1 MNPRMEM
8 GLLSDMA
15 SPEKVKP
22 RIRCVIEQIVI
33 RRLGEAT
40 AMRYPDLFQKLCNER
55 ELSGPPIELLN
66 TGRPPMLVDRRCKL
80 TAELAAEMRHA
91 YETEK
96 PKPSMRRLGQRFGVS
111 VSTVS
116 NIINGRY
123 WKE

>member
-1 MNPRMEM
+1 MEL

-15 SPEKVKP
+15 DPDKLKARV
-22 RIRCVIEQIVI
+22 RRVIEQIVI

-40 AMRYPDLFQKLCNER
+40 AMRHPDLFQKLCNER
-55 ELSGPPIELLN
+55 EVSGPPIELLN
-66 TGRPPMLVDRRCKL
+66 TDWPPVPVDRRCEL
-80 TAELAAEMRHA
+80 TAKLAAEMRHA

-96 PKPSMRRLGQRFGVS
+96 PKPSMRRLAERFGVC
-111 VSTVS
+111 VSTVW

>member
-1 MNPRMEM
+1 MNPWMEM
-8 GLLSDMA
+8 GLPSDMA
-15 SPEKVKP
+15 DPDKLKA
-22 RIRCVIEQIVI
+22 RIRRVIEQIVI

-40 AMRYPDLFQKLCNER
+40 AMRHPDIFQKLCDER
-55 ELSGPPIELLN
+55 EVSGPPIELLS
-66 TGRPPMLVDRRCKL
+66 TGLPSAPVDRRCKL
-80 TAELAAEMRHA
+80 TAQLAAEMRHA

-96 PKPSMRRLGQRFGVS
+96 PKPSMRRLAERFDVS